1 MKMFLSVFLLWGLS
15 LPLFATDL
23 PDRIDISYAVTTGM
37 GSGEL
42 NETIKIE
49 QNKNTHQYHITS
61 EARPSGIT
69 KLIKPG
75 SILRNSWGSITK
87 LGLQPTRFSDQRND
101 KQPSVA
107 IFDWNNDVLTL
118 QHENDEEEKSLPHG
132 TLDRLSFSYNFVFST
147 PPEGSINAH
156 ITDGR
161 TLEFIRYAVDKE
173 TLQTPIGE
181 LDTIVLTMQR
191 DNNDNLKRKIWLSTV
206 HHLLPVRIVSIEK
219 DGLELEKMVTNINL
233 SYADAYNTR

>member
-1 MKMFLSVFLLWGLS
+1 MKMFIPIVMLWALSFS
-15 LPLFATDL
+15 IFATDL
-23 PDRIDISYAVTTGM
+23 PSRIDISYAVNTGI
-37 GSGEL
+37 GSGKL
-42 NETIKIE
+42 TETMKIE
-49 QNKNTHQYHITS
+49 QGNGTNQYHITS

-107 IFDWNNDVLTL
+107 IFDWDNDLLTL
-118 QHENDEEEKSLPHG
+118 QHEDDEEIKPLPNG
-132 TLDRLSFSYNFVFST
+132 TLDRLSFSYSFMFS
-147 PPEGSINAH
+147 PLPGESINAH

-161 TLEFIRYAVDKE
+161 SLDLVRYVVDKE
-173 TLQTPIGE
+173 TLKTPIGK
-181 LDTIVLTMQR
+181 LDTIVLTMQQK
-191 DNNDNLKRKIWLSTV
+191 NNDKLERKIWLATT
-206 HHLLPVRIVSIEK
+206 HHMLPVRIVSIEK

-233 SYADAYNTR
+233 SYTDVP

>member
-1 MKMFLSVFLLWGLS
+1 MKMFLPIFLFLGLS
-15 LPLFATDL
+15 FPLFASDL
-23 PDRIDISYAVTTGM
+23 PSRIDISYAVKTGI
-37 GSGEL
+37 GNGEL
-42 NETIKIE
+42 NETLQIE
-49 QNKNTHQYHITS
+49 QNNNTHQYHITS

-75 SILRNSWGSITK
+75 SILRNSWGSITE

-118 QHENDEEEKSLPHG
+118 QHENNEEKKFLPNG
-132 TLDRLSFSYNFVFST
+132 TLDRLSFSYNFAFST
-147 PPEGSINAH
+147 PPEESINAH

-161 TLEFIRYAVDKE
+161 SLEFIRYAVDKE

-181 LDTIVLTMQR
+181 LDTIVLTMQQE
-191 DNNDNLKRKIWLSTV
+191 NNHKLERRIWLSTM
-206 HHLLPVRIVSIEK
+206 HHMLPVRIVSIEK
-219 DGLELEKMVTNINL
+219 DGLELEKMVTDINL

>member
-1 MKMFLSVFLLWGLS
+1 MKMFLLIFLFCGLS
-15 LPLFATDL
+15 FQLLAADL
-23 PDRIDISYAVTTGM
+23 PDRIDISYAITTGI

-42 NETIKIE
+42 NETMKIE
-49 QNKNTHQYHITS
+49 QNKSTHQYHITS

-87 LGLQPTRFSDQRND
+87 LGLQPMRFSDQRND

-118 QHENDEEEKSLPHG
+118 QHENDEEKKSLPHG

-147 PPEGSINAH
+147 PPEESIDTH

-161 TLEFIRYAVDKE
+161 TLELFRYAVDKE
-173 TLQTPIGE
+173 KLQTPIGE
-181 LDTIVLTMQR
+181 LDTIVLTKQQK
-191 DNNDNLKRKIWLSTV
+191 NNDNPRKIWLSTV
-206 HHLLPVRIVSIEK
+206 HHMLPVRIVSTEK
-219 DGLELEKMVTNINL
+219 DGLELEKMVTNIKL
-233 SYADAYNTR
+233 SYADVHNAR

>member
-1 MKMFLSVFLLWGLS
+1 MKMFLLIFLLWGSSFPLS
-15 LPLFATDL
+15 ATDL
-23 PDRIDISYAVTTGM
+23 PARIDISYAVTTGI

-49 QNKNTHQYHITS
+49 QNKNTHQYHIIS

-107 IFDWNNDVLTL
+107 IFDWSNDVLTL
-118 QHENDEEEKSLPHG
+118 RHENDEEKKSLPHG

-147 PPEGSINAH
+147 PPEESINVH

-161 TLEFIRYAVDKE
+161 TLEFIRYAVDNE

-191 DNNDNLKRKIWLSTV
+191 ENNDNLKRRIWLSTV
-206 HHLLPVRIVSIEK
+206 HHMLPVRIVSIEK
-219 DGLELEKMVTNINL
+219 DGLELEKIVTNINL

>member
-1 MKMFLSVFLLWGLS
+1 MKKLLSIFLFCGLS
-15 LPLFATDL
+15 FPLFATDL
-23 PDRIDISYAVTTGM
+23 PARIDISYAVTTGI

-42 NETIKIE
+42 NETMKIE
-49 QNKNTHQYHITS
+49 QNEDTHQYHITS

-118 QHENDEEEKSLPHG
+118 QHENDEEKKSLPHG
-132 TLDRLSFSYNFVFST
+132 TLDRLSFSYNFVFSM
-147 PPEGSINAH
+147 PPEESINAH

-161 TLEFIRYAVDKE
+161 TLESVRYAIDKE

-181 LDTIVLTMQR
+181 LDTVVLTMQQKS
-191 DNNDNLKRKIWLSTV
+191 NDKLERRIWLSTV
-206 HHLLPVRIVSIEK
+206 HHMLPVRIVSIEK

-233 SYADAYNTR
+233 SYADAYDPR